1 MLHVKAQHVSQHHVK
16 KQPDQYAALV
26 SQYTTQLLIPEVD
39 ACVDLIQHTNYNI
52 PTLQHGNRV
61 LKQRNRNVAL
71 GTVYEYT
78 EADYVDGYEPDVY
91 ALPDAE
97 FNATLSSEQVQRLNK
112 INEIL
117 RCFVNGLSISD
128 KQVKSLLDAEQYSEY
143 TYALTTQKHL
153 SEINYGDGEP
163 GALRPY
169 KAWVKQGDFEYNK
182 YERMSSS
189 RSTGRVKYKSQ
200 AIDRAYNKSDGFYE
214 RAIECLEEIWG
225 TSSAY
230 EQHQLQKWMDRD
242 IDFDAGF
249 ERVIGIGPVPIPRVR
264 GSKSMNA
271 LDSGLPKLS
280 KRLKRKECQLLAL
293 RDAAWKL
300 AFVPVDEQAIRDED
314 ALKLRERIDKMR
326 IQRNINSERD

>member
-1 MLHVKAQHVSQHHVK
+1 M
-16 KQPDQYAALV
+16 
-26 SQYTTQLLIPEVD
+26 PEVD
-39 ACVDLIQHTNYNI
+39 ACVDLIQHTNYSI
-52 PTLQHGNRV
+52 PTLQYGSRV
-61 LKQRNRNVAL
+61 LTQRDCSVAV
-71 GTVYEYT
+71 GAAYELT

-112 INEIL
+112 INELL
-117 RCFVNGLSISD
+117 RRFVNGHSVSD
-128 KQVKSLLDAEQYSEY
+128 KQLKSVLDAEQYSEY

-153 SEINYGDGEP
+153 SEITYGDGEP
-163 GALRPY
+163 SALRPY

-189 RSTGRVKYKSQ
+189 RSTGRAKYKSQ
-200 AIDRAYNKSDGFYE
+200 TIDRVYNKSDGFFE
-214 RAIECLEEIWG
+214 RALECLEELWSVSTG
-225 TSSAY
+225 Y

-242 IDFDAGF
+242 IDFDAGV
-249 ERVIGIGPVPIPRVR
+249 ERKIGIGPVLIPRVR
-264 GSKSMNA
+264 GSRSSNA

-300 AFVPVDEQAIRDED
+300 AFKPEDEAELS
-314 ALKLRERIDKMR
+314 AEVELKLRERIAKMR
-326 IQRNINSERD
+326 SLRNINTERD

>member
-1 MLHVKAQHVSQHHVK
+1 M
-16 KQPDQYAALV
+16 V

-39 ACVDLIQHTNYNI
+39 ACVDLIQHTNYSI
-52 PTLQHGNRV
+52 PTLQYGSRV
-61 LKQRNRNVAL
+61 LKQRDRDIAL
-71 GTVYEYT
+71 GSVYEYT

-97 FNATLSSEQVQRLNK
+97 FNATLSSEQVERLNK
-112 INEIL
+112 INELL
-117 RCFVNGLSISD
+117 RRFVNGLSVSD
-128 KQVKSLLDAEQYSEY
+128 KQLKSVLDAEQYSEY

-163 GALRPY
+163 SALRPY

-189 RSTGRVKYKSQ
+189 RSTGRAKYTSQ
-200 AIDRAYNKSDGFYE
+200 TIDRVYNKSDGFFE
-214 RAIECLEEIWG
+214 RALECLEELWG
-225 TSSAY
+225 MSTGY
-230 EQHQLQKWMDRD
+230 EQHQIQKWMDRD
-242 IDFDAGF
+242 IDFDAGV
-249 ERVIGIGPVPIPRVR
+249 ERKIGIGPVLIPRVR
-264 GSKSMNA
+264 GSRSSNA

-300 AFVPVDEQAIRDED
+300 AFKPVDETPTEVTEEQRQ
-314 ALKLRERIDKMR
+314 KLRER
-326 IQRNINSERD
+326 SEKLNKLLRMVSDDDI